1 MSKKITPAANVANMK
16 NSNPGSSGVNKQF
29 QQAQSNT
36 AKQKSSPPPP
46 PPAKKK

>member
-1 MSKKITPAANVANMK
+1 MGKKISPQDNAANMK
-16 NSNPGSSGVNKQF
+16 NSNAGTSGVNKQF

-36 AKQKSSPPPP
+36 AKQKSSPSP